1 MYGKQT
7 SKGRRQMM
15 ELKPPTANI
24 PIIAM
29 TAPFCDKIIQLA
41 EDFDFDGIQRWVYEM
56 DS

>member
-1 MYGKQT
+1 
-7 SKGRRQMM
+7 MM

>member
-41 EDFDFDGIQRWVYEM
+41 EDFDFDGIQRWV
-56 DS
+56 D